1 MLCEARVKFFQKL
14 LVAPAAVA
22 LALAPNLNGF
32 ANESS
37 KPNQEKNKSNNE
49 KLVAQVNNVDD
60 ANLKI
65 SVTATKSPREI
76 KNVPSAVNVI
86 DKKIIDSQGIKDLK
100 SLFKYDPAVEIRT
113 RTNNSYTS
121 TYGQGNVNIRGMESN
136 RILMM
141 RDNVNLPK
149 RYEFSSSLGRADY
162 VDLNTLKSVEILKG
176 PASSLYGSD
185 ALGGV
190 ITYRS
195 LYPEDLLTS
204 DETFKVE
211 FPVNYDGSDSS
222 TQGALRIAIRE
233 EDSGI
238 EAVVVASKANG
249 EELDVKADKKF
260 INDNENS
267 KQSIYTNI
275 VKNINDY
282 TRLNFI
288 YENVDKESDTTAK
301 QDNLTSGYSGVT
313 EEKDITRWMANL
325 GYEYDNSESNQFFNY
340 AKINLF
346 VQDAAFSDDSTVDY
360 ATSVSRY
367 TGRTTPGYR
376 NVNDNDLKDESK
388 GFNIQLR
395 SETSSANI
403 NNRFTYGIDYSDTF
417 NSKSNKDIETKSGTT
432 TTSSIKHTPDSDT
445 EKYGIYLQNEMT
457 WDNYENFE
465 VIAGL
470 RYDHYSLSST
480 NDDDYKNTMDGR
492 GKSEAPANKD
502 DSSLNPHL
510 SLIYKLTPE
519 VSAYGKYSRAF
530 RAPTYA
536 EVNNAHGNI
545 FHGYYILN
553 NPDLESE
560 TSDNYELGIKGD
572 YPKFD
577 FSLVSFISKIE
588 DKIDGYKI
596 VNTPGSGN
604 DCIAIV
610 GRPCTVYKHQNLDEA
625 EIWGLEW
632 TSEYNFNENK
642 KGLSILGSF
651 AYTYGDDTSSSE
663 DKPLISINPFKAIL
677 GLRYTAKNNK
687 WTGELLNTYVGTART
702 PSAYDNNPH
711 QSYSVVDLN
720 NNFIVNDRLGLDF
733 GVYNLFD
740 KKYYNYS
747 SVRTQDA
754 SDTNIDRFS
763 EAGRHIKAGFNF
775 VF

>member
-1 MLCEARVKFFQKL
+1 ML
-14 LVAPAAVA
+14 
-22 LALAPNLNGF
+22 LAPNLNGF
-32 ANESS
+32 ADETASDD
-37 KPNQEKNKSNNE
+37 KS
-49 KLVAQVNNVDD
+49 ADT
-60 ANLKI
+60 LKI
-65 SVTATKSPREI
+65 SVTGTRSPREI

-86 DKKIIDSQGIKDLK
+86 EKKDIDSLGIKDLK

-141 RDNVNLPK
+141 RDNINLPK

-190 ITYRS
+190 ITFRS
-195 LYPEDLLTS
+195 LYPEDLLEA
-204 DETFKVE
+204 DESFKIE
-211 FPVNYDGSDSS
+211 FPVDYDGSDST
-222 TQGALRIAIRE
+222 TQGAIRLAIRE
-233 EDSGI
+233 EDSGV
-238 EAVVVASKANG
+238 EGVFVVTKADG
-249 EELDVKADKKF
+249 EELDAKADEKY
-260 INDNENS
+260 INENENS

-301 QDNLTSGYSGVT
+301 KDNLSSSYSGVA

-325 GYEYDNSESNQFFNY
+325 GYEYDNSESNKLFNY

-346 VQDAAFSDDSTVDY
+346 VQDAEFSDDSTVDY

-367 TGRTTPGYR
+367 TGRVTPGYT

-395 SETSSANI
+395 SEASSGNI
-403 NNRFTYGIDYSDTF
+403 NNKFTYGIDYSDTF

-432 TTSSIKHTPDSDT
+432 TTKSIKHTPDSDT
-445 EKYGIYLQNEMT
+445 EKYGIYIQNEMT
-457 WDNYENFE
+457 WNNNENVE

-480 NDDDYKNTMDGR
+480 NDDDYKTTMDGR

-553 NPDLESE
+553 NPDLKSE
-560 TSDNYELGIKGD
+560 TSDNYELGVKGD

-577 FSLVSFISKIE
+577 FSLVSFISKVE
-588 DKIDGYKI
+588 DKIDGYKK
-596 VNTPGSGN
+596 VTSPGAGN

-625 EIWGLEW
+625 EIWGVEW
-632 TSEYNFNENK
+632 TSEYNLNENK
-642 KGLSILGSF
+642 EGFSILGSF

-663 DKPLISINPFKAIL
+663 DKPMISINPFKAIL

-687 WTGELLNTYVGTART
+687 YTGELLNTYVGTART
-702 PSAYDNNPH
+702 PSEYDDNPH
-711 QSYSVVDLN
+711 QSYSVVDFN
-720 NNFIVNDRLGLDF
+720 NSFIVNERLGLDL
-733 GVYNLFD
+733 GIYNLFD
-740 KKYYNYS
+740 KKYFNYS
-747 SVRTQDA
+747 TVRTQDA
-754 SDTNIDRFS
+754 SDANIDRFA